1 MIWKFPSRFP
11 PVYMEEVNPETM
23 REVEQDQL
31 KSTYQS
37 DYTGIP
43 QGKSSEKKITKF
55 VLLAFKLVSVNSLSW
70 WGGGCSGILVTGRKV

>member
-11 PVYMEEVNPETM
+11 PVYMEGINPETM
-23 REVEQDQL
+23 QEVAEDQI

-43 QGKSSEKKITKF
+43 QGILNEKIELLTFTLGIKIIILF
-55 VLLAFKLVSVNSLSW
+55 LHPSMDLNVFKTVD
-70 WGGGCSGILVTGRKV
+70 T

>member
-1 MIWKFPSRFP
+1 
-11 PVYMEEVNPETM
+11 MEEVNPETM

-43 QGKSSEKKITKF
+43 QGKSSEKNNKICT
-55 VLLAFKLVSVNSLSW
+55 VSIQI
-70 WGGGCSGILVTGRKV
+70 G